1 MEDVNITALFVLLFQ
16 VSVTVEVRGKDMSY
30 LKQTIS
36 LATLEK
42 VTRPTQII
50 FIYFGN
56 LEASVRNSQMN
67 DPTRT

>member
-16 VSVTVEVRGKDMSY
+16 VSVTVEVRGKDTSY